1 MNKVLVSVVVAIVGL
16 CIFAQ
21 FGFTTLIAVE
31 SASEPIISVEP
42 LYLKVSQGDTFT
54 VNITVNPDGIEIG
67 GAQYAL
73 YFNSLHLNV
82 IEQTKGPFLSQDG
95 ASTIVIINDF
105 NNTIGKVEY
114 GEVRMGDPEVIGG
127 VTTPGVLASITF
139 EAVRGGVTDLKFGD
153 VILTRPNATEI
164 QNVTINNGTVEIKMS
179 PAPFLVC
186 GYIFYEDDSECNN
199 PLVNIINLN
208 TSKEWRAE
216 TNTSSNYYQLM
227 ISHGID
233 IIAGDVLQFNFTS
246 PDGSQS
252 NITNH
257 TITQQE
263 IHNGGIFNFNIMLK
277 AKPGIGIF
285 DTGASDNPYPSI
297 FGIHNGTIN
306 PNQTLVVNR
315 IYTYS
320 CPGTGG
326 HTEYTRIWGNGVDAY
341 ANWSGYS
348 GDWHNL
354 TFNTT
359 FTLEPGKEY
368 NYTIRTGSYPQI
380 IHAKEYPAI
389 GGEIK
394 CEEFIDANGKRY
406 TDWIPAIRLYQ

>member
-1 MNKVLVSVVVAIVGL
+1 MIKNLVAAIATAG
-16 CIFAQ
+16 IFFISLMQMCHAMP
-21 FGFTTLIAVE
+21 
-31 SASEPIISVEP
+31 EPTISVEP
-42 LYLKVSQGDTFT
+42 SYLKVSQGDTFT

-73 YFNSLHLNV
+73 YFNSLLLNV

-95 ASTIVIINDF
+95 VSTIPIRNDF

-179 PAPFLVC
+179 PAPFLVY

-199 PLVNIINLN
+199 PIVNIINLN

-246 PDGSQS
+246 PDGSKS

-263 IHNGGIFNFNIMLK
+263 IHNGGIFNFNITLE
-277 AKPGIGIF
+277 AKPGPEIF
-285 DTGASDNPYPSI
+285 DTGAPENPYPSI
-297 FGIHNGTIN
+297 FGMHRGVIIPDQDIT
-306 PNQTLVVNR
+306 VNK
-315 IYTYS
+315 IYTYP

-326 HTEYTRIWGNGVDAY
+326 HSESVIIWNDTIGESAEAYWNGYT
-341 ANWSGYS
+341 
-348 GDWHNL
+348 GDYHNL
-354 TFNTT
+354 SFNRTI
-359 FTLEPGKEY
+359 TLKQDVIY
-368 NYTIRTGSYPQI
+368 NYTIKTGSYPQI
-380 IHAKEYPAI
+380 IHTPEFDAT
-389 GGEIK
+389 GGKIK
-394 CEEFIDANGKRY
+394 CAEFIDANGKKY
-406 TDWIPAIRLYQ
+406 NDWIVAIKLFFDS